1 MGQLRKPCS
10 KTCSTLL
17 NAKSFLSV
25 SVLPYWQM
33 DNSINTM
40 RQCSL
45 SCESLL
51 RFGTVVNILLSNFSQ
66 IKLIWL
72 RDVVVIVSDSAQ
84 LKSPC
89 SLEAGSTDEE
99 WLFVIPETLEL
110 KHRYMRNEDRVKKII
125 YPWSGFARNLLNGQ
139 ATPGKT
145 Y

>member
-25 SVLPYWQM
+25 SVLPYWQVG
-33 DNSINTM
+33 NSINTT
-40 RQCSL
+40 RQWSL
-45 SCESLL
+45 SCESQI

-72 RDVVVIVSDSAQ
+72 RDVVVIVLDSAQ
-84 LKSPC
+84 LNNPC

-99 WLFVIPETLEL
+99 RLFMFPETLDL
-110 KHRYMRNEDRVKKII
+110 KHRYLRNEDRVKQII